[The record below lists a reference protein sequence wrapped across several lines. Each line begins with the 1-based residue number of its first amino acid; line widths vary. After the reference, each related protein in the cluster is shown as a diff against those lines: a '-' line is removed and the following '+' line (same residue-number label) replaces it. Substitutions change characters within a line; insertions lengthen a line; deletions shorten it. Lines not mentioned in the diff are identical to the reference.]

1 MHRTQWSRQA
11 NKSGEIMGFV
21 IRNPTSIA
29 PPGGRYSHAIEL
41 PATARLVFA
50 SGQVG
55 VDKNG
60 KPGAT
65 IEKQCEL
72 AWKNVMAIL
81 KDARMGP
88 GDLVRIQVFL
98 TDPRFI
104 PVYRAARDKF
114 IDAVPPASTLLIV
127 SALADPA
134 FMVEIEAIAA
144 KA

>member
-1 MHRTQWSRQA
+1 MA
-11 NKSGEIMGFV
+11 LI
-21 IRNPTSIA
+21 IRNPTTIA
-29 PPGGRYSHAIEL
+29 PPGGRYSHAVEL
-41 PATARLVFA
+41 PANSRLLFA

-55 VDKNG
+55 IDKNG
-60 KPGAT
+60 KVGPT
-65 IEKQCEL
+65 IEKQCEF

-88 GDLVRIQVFL
+88 QDLVRIQVFL

-104 PVYRAARDKF
+104 PVYRAVRDKF
-114 IDAVPPASTLLIV
+114 IAQVPPASTLLIV

-134 FMVEIEAIAA
+134 FLVEIEAVAA

>member
-1 MHRTQWSRQA
+1 MSF
-11 NKSGEIMGFV
+11 IV
-21 IRNPTSIA
+21 RNPATIA
-29 PPGGRYSHAIEL
+29 PPSGRYSHAVEL
-41 PATARLVFA
+41 PANARMVFA

-60 KPGAT
+60 KAGAT
-65 IEKQCEL
+65 IEKQCEY

-88 GDLVRIQVFL
+88 ADLVRIQVFL

-104 PVYRAARDKF
+104 PVYRAVRDRF
-114 IDAVPPASTLLIV
+114 IGPVPPASTLLIV

-134 FMVEIEAIAA
+134 LLVEIEAIAA

>member
-1 MHRTQWSRQA
+1 
-11 NKSGEIMGFV
+11 MGFI
-21 IRNPTSIA
+21 IRNPTTIA

-41 PATARLVFA
+41 PANARMVFA

-55 VDKNG
+55 VDKKG
-60 KPGAT
+60 KPGVG
-65 IEKQCEL
+65 IERQCEL
-72 AWKNVMAIL
+72 AWKNVLAIL

-88 GDLVRIQVFL
+88 GDIVRTQVFL
-98 TDPRFI
+98 TDARFV
-104 PVYRAARDKF
+104 PAYRAARDKV
-114 IDAVPPASTLLIV
+114 IGPVPPASTLLIV